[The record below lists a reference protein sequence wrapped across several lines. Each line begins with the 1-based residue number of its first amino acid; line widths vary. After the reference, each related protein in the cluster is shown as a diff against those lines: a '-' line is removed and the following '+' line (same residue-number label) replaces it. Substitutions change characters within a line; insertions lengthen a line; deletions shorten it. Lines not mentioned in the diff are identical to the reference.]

1 MKYQI
6 SKQEREIQI
15 CQKQINENVEN
26 VEMLFL
32 KLLKNHQVI
41 QQTKKNQTKTSLS
54 ISQKGERGGGRG

>member
-54 ISQKGERGGGRG
+54 ISQKIERGGGRG